1 MNDELI
7 HMVTPCNISAWVSSN
22 TPTRKYILPIKCFIG
37 IRIFFIKCIR
47 KTEAVHLR
55 VQDIDFEFKQIT
67 VRDGKGKKD
76 RVTPL
81 ANNLIVMLQTHL
93 EKIKIIHNCT
103 GKNHSLPNDDTTS
116 CPPYLSTCL

>member
-1 MNDELI
+1 V
-7 HMVTPCNISAWVSSN
+7 HKVN
-22 TPTRKYILPIKCFIG
+22 THYQSHLLVVLS
-37 IRIFFIKCIR
+37 

-93 EKIKIIHNCT
+93 EI
-103 GKNHSLPNDDTTS
+103 
-116 CPPYLSTCL
+116 LSAGCYFFLER

>member
-1 MNDELI
+1 
-7 HMVTPCNISAWVSSN
+7 MVLS
-22 TPTRKYILPIKCFIG
+22 
-37 IRIFFIKCIR
+37 

-81 ANNLIVMLQTHL
+81 ANNLIVPNSMNICICLQQVRS
-93 EKIKIIHNCT
+93 KW
-103 GKNHSLPNDDTTS
+103 
-116 CPPYLSTCL
+116 